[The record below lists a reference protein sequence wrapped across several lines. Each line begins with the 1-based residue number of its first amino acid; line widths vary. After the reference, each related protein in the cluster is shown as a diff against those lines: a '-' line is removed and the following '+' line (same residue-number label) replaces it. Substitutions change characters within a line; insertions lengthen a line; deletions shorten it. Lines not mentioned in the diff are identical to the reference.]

1 MTERKL
7 AAGRQT
13 DDPRLETEHDK
24 MNLPNPLSRSLAGK
38 RRLRFGRRA
47 PIATVVSLFVAGG
60 VGLTTMTALGAFNAV
75 ITQNGTFTAGS
86 IVLKETQGAN
96 TCYSTGGTNPP
107 FTTNSSSC
115 TTIDVFGAPTGQVPG
130 GTATTQTMTF
140 QNVGSANASSFTVGA
155 PTCSAAGTG
164 SYYGNDT
171 SGFCGHIDVT
181 IGNGASVCYYPA
193 QGSACPALSS
203 TYTLATLA
211 TATTSTPITIGSGLA
226 SNASGTVAVKTQ
238 LDATNATNEDMGL
251 QATQGFT
258 WTLNQ

>member
-1 MTERKL
+1 MATHDPSRNALSAMRTL
-7 AAGRQT
+7 ASRI
-13 DDPRLETEHDK
+13 RL
-24 MNLPNPLSRSLAGK
+24 
-38 RRLRFGRRA
+38 GRRA
-47 PIATVVSLFVAGG
+47 WLAATISTVVAGG
-60 VGLTTMTALGAFNAV
+60 VALTTMTALGAFNAV

-96 TCYSTGGTNPP
+96 TCYSTGGVNTG

-115 TTIDVFGAPTGQVPG
+115 TTIDVFGAPAGQEPG
-130 GTATTQTMTF
+130 SGVNTQTMTF
-140 QNVGSANASSFTVGA
+140 QNVGSANASSFTVSA

-181 IGNGASVCYYPA
+181 IGNGASVCYYPSQA
-193 QGSACPALSS
+193 SACPALSS
-203 TYTLATLA
+203 TDTLATLGA
-211 TATTSTPITIGSGLA
+211 ATTSTPITIGSGLA
-226 SNASGTVAVKTQ
+226 SNATGTVVVKTQ
-238 LDATNATNEDMGL
+238 IDATNATNQDQGL

>member
-1 MTERKL
+1 MHLR
-7 AAGRQT
+7 
-13 DDPRLETEHDK
+13 
-24 MNLPNPLSRSLAGK
+24 NPFNRPLAGT
-38 RRLRFGRRA
+38 RRLHFGRRA
-47 PIATVVSLFVAGG
+47 PVATVVSLVVAGG
-60 VGLTTMTALGAFNAV
+60 IGLTTMTALGAFNAV
-75 ITQNGTFTAGS
+75 ITQNGTFAAGS

-96 TCYSTGGTNPP
+96 TCYSTGGTNTP

-115 TTIDVFGAPTGQVPG
+115 VTIDVFGAPTGQVPG
-130 GTATTQTMTF
+130 GTATTQSMTF
-140 QNVGSANASSFTVGA
+140 QNVGSANASTFTVGA

-211 TATTSTPITIGSGLA
+211 TATTSTPLTIGAGLA
-226 SNASGTVAVKTQ
+226 AGATGTVAVKTQ
-238 LDATNATNEDMGL
+238 LDAANATNADMGL

>member
-1 MTERKL
+1 MAMHDPSSNAL
-7 AAGRQT
+7 AAMRA
-13 DDPRLETEHDK
+13 RA
-24 MNLPNPLSRSLAGK
+24 SRIRVGH
-38 RRLRFGRRA
+38 RRWLV
-47 PIATVVSLFVAGG
+47 ATISMLVAGG
-60 VGLTTMTALGAFNAV
+60 LALTTMAALGAFNAV

-96 TCYSTGGTNPP
+96 TCYSTGGTNTP

-115 TTIDVFGAPTGQVPG
+115 TTIDVFGAPVGQEPG
-130 GTATTQTMTF
+130 SGVNTQTMTF

-155 PTCSAAGTG
+155 PTCSAAGSG

-203 TYTLATLA
+203 TDTLATLA
-211 TATTSTPITIGSGLA
+211 TATTSTPITIGALA
-226 SNASGTVAVKTQ
+226 SNASDTVVVKTQ
-238 LDATNATNEDMGL
+238 IDAANATNLDQGL